1 MKKRLKVNGFI
12 MALAVLLIAAF
23 PRLFLRPCEPRPWGE
38 LAEILGVTF
47 ILLGQLFRTSAR
59 GYKSEHS
66 REGQLLIQGGP
77 YSLVRNPM
85 YLGILLIGL
94 GVVLMLFEWWVAS
107 IFLAIFIVR
116 YILLIFK
123 EEKKLLALF
132 PEEYPSY
139 SSRVPRLLPSLGA
152 MLHKDIAEY
161 LPLRPCWL
169 RREIGT
175 VLAVLLATILLESLG
190 DIKREGVAVY
200 FKESIGIALIILFFA
215 VLYIYLSKRTGD
227 GDKR

>member
-1 MKKRLKVNGFI
+1 MRLKVNGFI
-12 MALAVLLIAAF
+12 TALAVLLIAAF
-23 PRLFLRPCEPRPWGE
+23 PRLFLRSGEAEPWGE
-38 LAEILGVTF
+38 VAEIFGVTF

-94 GVVLMLFEWWVAS
+94 GIVLMLFEWWVVC
-107 IFLAIFIVR
+107 IFLVVFVGR

-132 PEEYPSY
+132 PEDYPLY
-139 SSRVPRLLPSLGA
+139 CRRVPRFLPSLSA
-152 MLHKDIAEY
+152 LVDKDITGY
-161 LPLRPCWL
+161 LPLRPRWL
-169 RREIGT
+169 KREIGT
-175 VLAVLLATILLESLG
+175 VLAVLLMTILLESLH
-190 DIKREGVAVY
+190 DIQREGVRAY
-200 FKESIGIALIILFFA
+200 LEESIGVALIILLFA
-215 VLYIYLSKRTGD
+215 GLYIYLSRRTAAD
-227 GDKR
+227 EKQ